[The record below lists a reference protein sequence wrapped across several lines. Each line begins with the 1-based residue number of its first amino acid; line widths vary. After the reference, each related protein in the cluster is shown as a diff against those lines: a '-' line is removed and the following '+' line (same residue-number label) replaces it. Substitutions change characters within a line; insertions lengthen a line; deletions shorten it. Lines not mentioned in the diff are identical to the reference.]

1 MRIMISKAT
10 LRLTQE
16 QRTDNSD
23 RYHSNVIIG
32 TKPKHGN
39 YAKMKLHIKLV
50 DRVGYSEEG
59 GGHLSIFDLAM
70 M

>member
-10 LRLTQE
+10 SRLTQE
-16 QRTDNSD
+16 QQTDIAINSD
-23 RYHSNVIIG
+23 RHHSNVIIG

-50 DRVGYSEEG
+50 NRVGYSEEG
-59 GGHLSIFDLAM
+59 VICLFSI
-70 M
+70 